1 MNKLRKVFTWKSA
14 KDNPDTYILTV
25 ASFIVAGLSIFGS
38 FSEDI
43 LRAVVVVLLGILAFS
58 QLINRFQVE
67 EVAAT
72 WHRARTEIFW
82 KDFPP
87 D

>member
-25 ASFIVAGLSIFGS
+25 TSFIVAVLSIFGS

-43 LRAVVVVLLGILAFS
+43 LRAVVVMLLGVLAFPS
-58 QLINRFQVE
+58 L
-67 EVAAT
+67 
-72 WHRARTEIFW
+72 
-82 KDFPP
+82 
-87 D
+87 